1 MTATLTHKPQ
11 FQSIGV
17 HTADLDRALR
27 FFSGTLGL
35 DVLRTGTD
43 SDPLLQL
50 LMDAPGAAPRTAEL
64 RIPRTPATIRI
75 VENPGA
81 PYIDTRHQNPGTCH
95 FAFYTHDL
103 DRSLARLAAAGS
115 RMLSTHVH
123 VVQGSLFD
131 GGKVV
136 YCSSPDGWPIELMQG
151 PAYLDGTPRD
161 PNSIPDDRLANETC
175 HLGWQV
181 RDLGRSLAFY
191 RDLLGI
197 ESLAEWLEA
206 TAGTQAT
213 VGLPGSELNL
223 AVTRLPGTPV
233 FAEVI
238 EYQKV
243 PWTPVD
249 THNRHNGT
257 YHMVFRTADLDTTQA
272 ELAAFGSHVV
282 GRGPLRLTDGS
293 RALVVEDPDQVR
305 VVFVERRH

>member
-1 MTATLTHKPQ
+1 MTTAMTHKPE
-11 FQSIGV
+11 FDSIGLY
-17 HTADLDRALR
+17 TGDLDRALG
-27 FFSGTLGL
+27 FFAATLGL
-35 DVLRTGTD
+35 DVVRTGTD
-43 SDPLLQL
+43 RDPLLQL
-50 LMDAPGAAPRTAEL
+50 LTAAPDATHRTAEL

-75 VENPGA
+75 VENPHA
-81 PYIDTRHQNPGTCH
+81 AYIDTRHQNPGTCH

-103 DRSLARLAAAGS
+103 DRSLQALERAGS
-115 RMLSTHVH
+115 HMISTHVH

-151 PAYLDGTPRD
+151 PAYLDGKPRD
-161 PNSIPDDRLANETC
+161 PNAIPDDRLANETC

-181 RDLGRSLAFY
+181 RDLGKSLTFY

-197 ESLAEWLEA
+197 ESLAEWLETA
-206 TAGTQAT
+206 AGTQAV

-249 THNRHNGT
+249 TRNRNNGT
-257 YHMVFRTADLDTTQA
+257 YHMVFRTPDLDTTRA
-272 ELAAFGSHVV
+272 ELAAFGSRLVSDGV
-282 GRGPLRLTDGS
+282 LRLPDGS

-305 VVFVERRH
+305 VVFVERAH